1 MTPREGAAM
10 SVKNEKLGAFP
21 FVIGGLSF
29 IPLIGVLFG
38 VAAIVW
44 GLCTSRVGARK
55 LIVLGGAGIS
65 FTVLLYG
72 GLFYFG
78 FVQRGGVYDE
88 LRTKLAQTTLNS
100 LVQAVEFYRVQN
112 GSYPDSLD
120 QLRASLPMG
129 SPVLVIDPSDIRIGD
144 MPRPFFYQRVAA
156 DQYYPR
162 SIGQDGKPLTAD
174 DILPPLAAGPAGK
187 LGLLVAPPAQP

>member
-1 MTPREGAAM
+1 MPREGVAM

-44 GLCTSRVGARK
+44 GLSTSRIGARK
-55 LIVLGGAGIS
+55 LIILGGAGIS

-88 LRTKLAQTTLNS
+88 LRVKLAQTTLNS
-100 LVQAVEFYRVQN
+100 LVPAVEFYRVQN
-112 GSYPDSLD
+112 GNYPDSLD
-120 QLRASLPMG
+120 QLRASLPVG
-129 SPVLVIDPSDIRIGD
+129 SPVMVIDPSDIRIGG
-144 MPRPFFYQRVAA
+144 MPRQFFYQRTDA
-156 DQYYPR
+156 DHYYLR
-162 SIGQDGKPLTAD
+162 GLGQDGKPFTAD
-174 DILPPLAAGPAGK
+174 DILPQLAAGPAGK